1 MSVRPLK
8 ENDGVESTI
17 HKGSD
22 HGQHLCCWSILYMSE
37 RLTKTECICFSQ
49 LLDSGKL
56 CPFCIAYV
64 LGFNDPFQTKTTRR
78 NNKVIRYSNMHYGQV
93 EHFIIVETQCPPRYA
108 GSFSKYLLCA
118 IVNVIIIVAGMADVT
133 RSTSHM
139 HMVPLQ
145 STTGKLAVVPLQ
157 DKCDVCV
164 SANVHEDLHHICA
177 AKQNLKSRASRFGVS
192 CKTTHVEVLL
202 LMFLIIYIL
211 SK

>member
-1 MSVRPLK
+1 M
-8 ENDGVESTI
+8 
-17 HKGSD
+17 
-22 HGQHLCCWSILYMSE
+22 
-37 RLTKTECICFSQ
+37 
-49 LLDSGKL
+49 
-56 CPFCIAYV
+56 
-64 LGFNDPFQTKTTRR
+64 
-78 NNKVIRYSNMHYGQV
+78 

-118 IVNVIIIVAGMADVT
+118 IVNVIIIVAGTADVT

-145 STTGKLAVVPLQ
+145 SPTGKLAVVPLQ

-202 LMFLIIYIL
+202 LMF
-211 SK
+211 